1 MKNKWIKIGV
11 CLSLAIILVVVG
23 LMVHGKNGYD
33 LETPQGQREAIADLK
48 GVPPEQVDIIA
59 THVNATRNQLVYM
72 IVVKE
77 ETGYDFYLFEKSF
90 NHMYRNYFYYRSDSF
105 QIALKIRDKKHGLY
119 FVFATNMS
127 HQISEVSLAVSEGKP
142 NNYFVEK
149 NQDYLT
155 LSFDNKDNHIADAFM
170 FDEYGM
176 SIENESSYEVSV
188 D

>member
-1 MKNKWIKIGV
+1 
-11 CLSLAIILVVVG
+11 
-23 LMVHGKNGYD
+23 
-33 LETPQGQREAIADLK
+33 
-48 GVPPEQVDIIA
+48 
-59 THVNATRNQLVYM
+59 
-72 IVVKE
+72 
-77 ETGYDFYLFEKSF
+77 
-90 NHMYRNYFYYRSDSF
+90 
-105 QIALKIRDKKHGLY
+105 
-119 FVFATNMS
+119 MS